1 MLESLRK
8 QLEIRMSGRPGWMEK
23 SRRGS
28 SARDGADGVD
38 PDACQAVS
46 IVVPTFRE
54 AANIPRLVERVHA
67 CLSASSINWELVLV
81 DDNSGDGSDSV
92 VEALARTLP
101 VRINI
106 RRDLPR
112 DLSLSV
118 LLGFRLARFE
128 RLVVLDADLSHPPER
143 IVDLLAALDADC
155 DMVVG
160 SRYTLGGVLERNW
173 SPWSFLNSRVAT
185 VLALPLVKCSDPM
198 SGFFAIRRSAVPSLE
213 SLRPI
218 GYKIGLEL
226 MVRGRLRVK
235 EVPIGFADRSAGSSK
250 MNWRQQV
257 SFLRHLLRLY
267 PFKCGGLIRALCFVL
282 VGASGMVIDLALY
295 LNLQWIGLDHRLA
308 RFLSFWPAVTWNWFL
323 NRRITFSDRPPSPRM
338 RQWARFVTSCLAGLA
353 TNVGTY
359 TILTTFID
367 VFDRYRLIALF
378 CGIALGGIVNFLAAT
393 LYVYREHSASRPTP

>member
-1 MLESLRK
+1 
-8 QLEIRMSGRPGWMEK
+8 MEK

-67 CLSASSINWELVLV
+67 CLSASSINWELILV

-143 IVDLLAALDADC
+143 IVDLLAALDGDC

-257 SFLRHLLRLY
+257 RFLRHLLRLY

-282 VGASGMVIDLALY
+282 VGASGMVVDLALY
-295 LNLQWIGLDHRLA
+295 LYLQWIGLDHRLA

-338 RQWARFVTSCLAGLA
+338 RQWARFVASCLAGLA

-378 CGIALGGIVNFLAAT
+378 CGIALGSIVNFLAAT